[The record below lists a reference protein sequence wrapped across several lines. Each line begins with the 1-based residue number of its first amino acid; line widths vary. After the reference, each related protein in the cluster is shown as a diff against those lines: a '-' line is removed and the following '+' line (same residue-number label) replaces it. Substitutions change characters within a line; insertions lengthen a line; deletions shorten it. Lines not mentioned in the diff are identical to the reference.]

1 MRRKRFAPT
10 ARRKLI
16 WARSLDLY
24 QPPAALP
31 AAGTA
36 VDLLA
41 QFRADGGST
50 LGCTV
55 TRIRMDLSYQISNPG
70 AVNLTSQDM
79 LAVGIIVDQLQA
91 NQAEVPRPGV
101 EEHADWMYWRRRAY
115 TTNDFSAVPYGTG
128 TAPVYLMTE
137 QIDVKSQRKLEELG
151 ETLWCVLDPSYSTGA
166 PIVGVNVNCSV
177 LLRLP

>member
-1 MRRKRFAPT
+1 MRRTKRYGPT
-10 ARRKLI
+10 PRRKLI
-16 WARSLDLY
+16 WARSLDLF
-24 QPPAALP
+24 QPPASLP

-41 QFRADGGST
+41 QFRLDGGST

-55 TRIRMDLSYQISNPG
+55 TRIRLDLNYQYNNPG
-70 AVNLTSQDM
+70 AVNPTTQDI

-91 NQAEVPRPGV
+91 SQAEVPRPGV
-101 EEHADWMYWRRRAY
+101 EEHADWMYWRRKSLVGSL
-115 TTNDFSAVPYGTG
+115 DAVPFGTG
-128 TAPVYLMTE
+128 TAPVYHYAE

-151 ETLWCVLDPSYSTGA
+151 ETLWFVLDPSFSTGTPVA
-166 PIVGVNVNCSV
+166 GVNVNASV